1 MQGDASYLLVG
12 GEAMDLK
19 RFRLWLAGLI
29 FWGLLRGLLPLIP
42 VPISLLPLA
51 WFLAVVIGVTLLI
64 WLAFEVGRVLTVK
77 WFFVAGLIA
86 AAGRI
91 SLSFLLTNETFVGQ
105 VVFGTVADILTLSA
119 TLLLGSSI
127 SVLIRHANLILPAS
141 IVLTVVDIWTVW
153 LGGFVARVQQKAQEG
168 VAIAQRVVEAATIKV
183 PTVATANYA
192 QIGIPVIGIGD
203 LFFAA
208 FLFATLWRFALD
220 TRKTFILSVLFIV
233 LGLMLAQLPFV
244 PFGVPG
250 LPFIALAILLPN
262 LKAFKYTPEEKKAL
276 LIGAVFLIA
285 LLVLFSLIAGR
296 L

>member
-1 MQGDASYLLVG
+1 MVQ
-12 GEAMDLK
+12 K
-19 RFRLWLAGLI
+19 RLWFWLAALVL
-29 FWGLLRGLLPLIP
+29 WGLLRGLVPLIA
-42 VPISLLPLA
+42 VPIPLLPIA
-51 WFLAVVIGVTLLI
+51 WLMAALGGVALLI
-64 WLAFEVGRVLTVK
+64 WLASEVGKVLPTG
-77 WFFVAGLIA
+77 WSFVAGLVA
-86 AAGRI
+86 VAVRI
-91 SLSFLLTNETFVGQ
+91 VLTFLVVPPGLAGQ
-105 VVFGTVADILTLSA
+105 VVVEAIADTLTLSA

-127 SVLIRHANLILPAS
+127 SVLVRHANLIPPVT

-168 VAIAQRVVEAATIKV
+168 VAVAQRVVEAATIKV

-192 QIGIPVIGIGD
+192 QIGIPVIGVGD

-220 TRKTFILSVLFIV
+220 TRKAFILSILFVV

-262 LKAFKYTPEEKKAL
+262 LRAFKYTPEEKKAL

-285 LLVLFSLIAGR
+285 LLVLFSFIAGR
-296 L
+296 V